1 MRDQALPVMRMAQGD
16 GQGVR
21 GINLRLLQ
29 QLEQMH
35 DHHLH
40 LLLVR
45 AASAGDGLLDLRGG
59 VLGDLQ
65 SRLGPATMAAPRA
78 CPSLS
83 AESALRAMNT
93 CSIPMV
99 TGP

>member
-1 MRDQALPVMRMAQGD
+1 MRMAQGD

-21 GINLRLLQ
+21 GINLGFLQ

-65 SRLGPATMAAPRA
+65 SRLDPATMMAARGPA
-78 CPSLS
+78 PAG

-93 CSIPMV
+93 SIPMV
-99 TGP
+99 GP